1 MTKTK
6 TATKTAKKNA
16 KTATKTAPA
25 KSAKT
30 AKTAP
35 APVVAQTSRKAEV
48 IAALKKGATIDAL
61 MNLPGRTAW
70 QRHSVRGFICT
81 LGKSMTIESSLT
93 ANGERFYKLA

>member
-6 TATKTAKKNA
+6 TTKKTAKTAKK
-16 KTATKTAPA
+16 TAPVAKTAPA
-25 KSAKT
+25 KKT

-48 IAALKKGATIDAL
+48 IAVLKKGATIGEL
-61 MNLPGRTAW
+61 MTLPGRTAW

-93 ANGERFYKLA
+93 PNGERFYKLA